1 MESTKTYKYTGAI
14 HIHSKASDGSGS
26 IDEITKAAKKSGLS
40 WIIITDHNVLGS
52 KEGIIN
58 GVYVIQGEEISPPDN
73 NHYLALGITDTIEPS
88 QNAVETIEN
97 VRNSGGFG
105 FLAHPDECDN
115 RKNKYKPIKWVCEN
129 ANPDGVE
136 IWNWFSQFADNYDD
150 SNIFRVVYSY
160 IFRKKLIT
168 KPYRKTLNRWDKF
181 NLDTEKIV
189 PAIGGLDAHALKIK
203 KFLIPIKVFPYKFMF
218 KTIVNQVLL
227 TEPLSGDFE
236 TAKTQIL
243 TALKLGYN
251 IIANVSVYKEIPEIF
266 VTNEGDN
273 KFLNIKTTPK
283 AEIFVYKDGEF
294 FSNSSHTKITEKGK
308 YRVEIEIKGNGF
320 AYSNPIVIR

>member
-1 MESTKTYKYTGAI
+1 MESTKNYKYTGAI
-14 HIHSKASDGSGS
+14 HIHTKASDGSGS
-26 IDEITKAAKKSGLS
+26 IDKITKAAKKSGLS

-58 GVYVIQGEEISPPDN
+58 GVYVIQGEEISPAKE
-73 NHYLALGITDTIEPS
+73 NHYLALRISETIEPS
-88 QNAVETIEN
+88 LNAVENIEN

-115 RKNKYKPIKWVCEN
+115 RKNKYKPIKWECEN
-129 ANPDGVE
+129 ATPDGVE

-150 SNIFRVVYSY
+150 SNIFRMLYSY
-160 IFRKKLIT
+160 FFRKNLIT
-168 KPYRKTLNRWDKF
+168 KPYRKTLNRWDKL

-189 PAIGGLDAHALKIK
+189 PAIGGLDAHALKIR
-203 KFLIPIKVFPYKFMF
+203 KFLIPITVFPYEFMF

-227 TEPLSGDFE
+227 TEPLNEDFE

-243 TALKLGYN
+243 TALKFGHN
-251 IIANVSVYKEIPEIF
+251 IIANLSVCGEIPEIF

-283 AEIFVYKDGEF
+283 AEIFVFKDGKF
-294 FSNSSHTKITEKGK
+294 FSNLAHTKITENGK
-308 YRVEIEIKGNGF
+308 YRVEIEIKSRGF
-320 AYSNPIVIR
+320 AYSNPIVVE